1 MFIRLIRVILFPIL
15 LWLWAV
21 SFLLSPISYIITGD
35 GMMLANFFDKEL
47 STYDVK
53 DFKFTP
59 LDIKTTSLEFKTR
72 QKQKLINYSINFEPS
87 YNQINNI

>member
-1 MFIRLIRVILFPIL
+1 MNEIFEELLFTERVWSFIDNV
-15 LWLWAV
+15 
-21 SFLLSPISYIITGD
+21 
-35 GMMLANFFDKEL
+35 
-47 STYDVK
+47 
-53 DFKFTP
+53 FTP